1 MRKAGEIIILVIGF
15 QAAACTDR
23 GEDTGES
30 FVPTDCQVPTM
41 VTAPA
46 GTFTMG
52 SPETEVGNYSSAGSD
67 MSETQHEVT
76 LTHAFAVGIHEVS
89 VSQFDACVGYDPSD
103 GEVGGDSPVNWI
115 TWDEA
120 ARFTAV
126 LSSVEG
132 LEPCY
137 RCTGARKEVECEPA
151 MNPYECAGYRLPTE
165 AEWEYAARAGTTSA
179 FSNGGNLMPE
189 DAEECVFFVELDNG
203 STLDQIAWYCGSPG
217 DGPQP
222 VGQLLPNAW
231 GLFDVHGNVWE
242 ACHDGF
248 EDYAVDGEVDPV
260 GTGQHLD
267 YLHVARGG
275 GFSTEPGAVRSAI
288 RFPFFTN
295 YPDHGFRIVRTPD
308 P

>member
-1 MRKAGEIIILVIGF
+1 MQKAVEIIILVIGLS
-15 QAAACTDR
+15 AAACADG
-23 GEDTGES
+23 GEDTGDP
-30 FVPTDCQVPTM
+30 FVPTDCQVPSM

-52 SPETEVGNYSSAGSD
+52 SPEDEVGRVGGTGYVT
-67 MSETQHEVT
+67 SETQHEVT
-76 LTHAFAVGIHEVS
+76 LTHAFAVGTHEVT
-89 VSQFDACVGYDPSD
+89 VSQFEACMGYDPSV
-103 GEVGGDSPVNWI
+103 GEVSGDYPVNRI

-137 RCTGARKEVECEPA
+137 RCTGARRDVECEPA

-189 DAEECVFFVELDNG
+189 DAEECAFFVELDNG
-203 STLDQIAWYCGSPG
+203 STLDQIAWYCGSTYSE
-217 DGPQP
+217 GPQP

-248 EDYAVDGEVDPV
+248 EDYSVECQNDPV
-260 GTGQHLD
+260 GIGQL
-267 YLHVARGG
+267 LGSGLVGRGG
-275 GFSTEPGAVRSAI
+275 GYSTVPGDTRSAS
-288 RFPFFTN
+288 RSYFTS
-295 YPDHGFRIVRTPD
+295 DEEDGFRIVKILD
-308 P
+308 L